1 MKYVQPLTPE
11 QRDLLDHTMR
21 SDASFRAR
29 TRAHSLL
36 LSSQGK
42 TITEIAQTYQVHR
55 VTVSSWITN
64 WEGLGVQGLYDQPRS
79 GRPRTLNPEEQ
90 ELAMQ
95 YLQEEPRSLKS
106 VVDRLKK
113 NAKTRES
120 SRPETSGQTSRPSV
134 EAREKILKVV
144 QRPSGF

>member
-21 SDASFRAR
+21 TDPSFRAR
-29 TRAHSLL
+29 TRAHCVL

-42 TITEIAQTYQVHR
+42 TITEITQTYPVHR

-64 WEGLGVQGLYDQPRS
+64 WETSGVQGLYDRPRS

-90 ELAMQ
+90 KLALQ
-95 YLQEEPRSLKS
+95 YLQEDPRSLNT
-106 VVDRLKK
+106 VVDRLQKK
-113 NAKTRES
+113 RKSA
-120 SRPETSGQTSRPSV
+120 
-134 EAREKILKVV
+134 
-144 QRPSGF
+144 

>member
-11 QRDLLDHTMR
+11 QRDLLDRTMR

-42 TITEIAQTYQVHR
+42 TITDIAQTYQVHR

-64 WEGLGVQGLYDQPRS
+64 WEDLGVQGLYDQPRS
-79 GRPRTLNPEEQ
+79 GRPRKLNPEEQ
-90 ELAMQ
+90 EIAIQ
-95 YLQEEPRSLKS
+95 YHKEEPRSLKN
-106 VVDRLKK
+106 VADRLKK
-113 NAKTRES
+113 NAKTREPIDLEKS
-120 SRPETSGQTSRPSV
+120 CQKGRSSV
-134 EAREKILKVV
+134 EAGEKVIKII
-144 QRPSGF
+144 QRPRRV